1 MNVHIHPRITSTME
15 FLIEVES
22 QNIEYMMNIDYIV
35 IAYVEFSFLQTLYD
49 WLKASNLISS
59 NSLSEMLDTCS
70 FEV

>member
-1 MNVHIHPRITSTME
+1 ME

>member
-1 MNVHIHPRITSTME
+1 
-15 FLIEVES
+15 
-22 QNIEYMMNIDYIV
+22 MNIDYLV

-49 WLKASNLISS
+49 WLKASNLVSS